1 MFSRVAFVDARTCC
15 FRLPERFVYPPV
27 MRIFL
32 AIPVPDDVKATL
44 CDAVGRLAPIASG
57 VTWCKRDQ
65 LHITLIFLGE
75 AAPSIMPH
83 VTAAADRVCAT
94 LPPFAC
100 RAQGWGVF
108 GTKRMPKT
116 LWAGVAPSP
125 ALDALY
131 ERLWLELKKYGFKN
145 EASDFRPHITLGRC
159 HSDANNRAVVE
170 AMADDEQTEFGV
182 WTVKAV
188 ALYESR
194 LTPRGAL
201 YRKLSQSPLQG

>member
-1 MFSRVAFVDARTCC
+1 
-15 FRLPERFVYPPV
+15 

-116 LWAGVAPSP
+116 LWAGVDLSP
-125 ALDALY
+125 ELDALY

-159 HSDANNRAVVE
+159 RNDANNRGVVE
-170 AMADDEQTEFGV
+170 AMADDEQTDFGA
-182 WTVKAV
+182 WKVKGV
-188 ALYESR
+188 TLYESR

-201 YRKLSQSPLQG
+201 YRKLSQSPLLG